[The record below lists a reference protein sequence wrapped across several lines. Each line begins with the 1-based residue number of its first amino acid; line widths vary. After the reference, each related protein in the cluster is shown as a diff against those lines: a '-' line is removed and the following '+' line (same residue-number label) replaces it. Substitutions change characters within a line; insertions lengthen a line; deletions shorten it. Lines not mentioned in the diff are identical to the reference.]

1 MDKEIRQMTKI
12 RFATKTFL
20 VLATAAALL
29 GSAGVAQAGRGGSHA
44 RIQNAMR
51 TGSSAALIAE
61 IERAERLICSSA
73 CIDTMMSLLEDSRY
87 EVREAA
93 GWWFARRAAQR
104 AELRDRAL
112 ADLQGSDSIA
122 ARNAADMLGAFRDAT
137 SLPALEAAAQR
148 QDLDP
153 EARQHA
159 VRALGLIRALDAS
172 PVLAAA
178 MRDSSAAVRLEA
190 VNAWYQITGQTGA
203 QPVIA
208 LLADADVEVR
218 RKAASVAGAL
228 REAGARTALEQR
240 LASDEDSLVR
250 RHAAWALG
258 AIGDAASRPA
268 LEAAQAGD
276 ASSLV
281 RGTAK
286 VALRQ
291 LR

>member
-1 MDKEIRQMTKI
+1 MTTI

-20 VLATAAALL
+20 VLATAAVLV
-29 GSAGVAQAGRGGSHA
+29 GSAGTAQAGRGGSHS

-51 TGSSAALIAE
+51 TGSAAALIAE

-73 CIDTMMSLLEDSRY
+73 CIETMMSLLEDSRY

-93 GWWFARRAAQR
+93 GWWFARRPAQK

-112 ADLQGSDSIA
+112 VSLQGSDSIE
-122 ARNAADMLGAFRDAT
+122 ARNAADLLGAFRDAT
-137 SLPALEAAAQR
+137 SLAALEAAAQR
-148 QDLDP
+148 QDLGA
-153 EARQHA
+153 EARQAA

-172 PVLAAA
+172 PALAAA
-178 MRDSSAAVRLEA
+178 MRDSSAVVRLEA
-190 VNAWYQITGQTGA
+190 VNAWYMLTGQTGA

-208 LLADADVEVR
+208 LIADADAEVR
-218 RKAASVAGAL
+218 RKAAGVAGAL

-240 LASDEDSLVR
+240 LASDDDVLVR

-258 AIGDAASRPA
+258 EIGDAASRPV

-276 ASSLV
+276 SSSVV

>member
-1 MDKEIRQMTKI
+1 MTTI

-20 VLATAAALL
+20 VLATAAVLV
-29 GSAGVAQAGRGGSHA
+29 GPAGTVQAGRGGSHS

-73 CIDTMMSLLEDSRY
+73 CIETMMSLLEDSRY

-93 GWWFARRAAQR
+93 GWWFARRPAQK
-104 AELRDRAL
+104 AELRERAL
-112 ADLQGSDSIA
+112 VELQGSDSIA
-122 ARNAADMLGAFRDAT
+122 ARNAADLLGAFRDAT
-137 SLPALEAAAQR
+137 SLAALEAAAQR
-148 QDLDP
+148 QDLSA

-172 PVLAAA
+172 PALAAA
-178 MRDSSAAVRLEA
+178 MRDTSAAVRLEA
-190 VNAWYQITGQTGA
+190 VTAWHLLTGQTGA
-203 QPVIA
+203 LPVIA
-208 LLADADVEVR
+208 LIADADVEVR
-218 RKAASVAGAL
+218 RKAAAVAGAL
-228 REAGARTALEQR
+228 HEAGARVALEQR
-240 LASDEDSLVR
+240 LASDDDALVR

-258 AIGDAASRPA
+258 EIGDAASRPA
-268 LEAAQAGD
+268 LETAQAGD

-286 VALRQ
+286 AALRQ

>member
-1 MDKEIRQMTKI
+1 MTTI

-20 VLATAAALL
+20 VLATAAVLV
-29 GSAGVAQAGRGGSHA
+29 GPAGTAQAGRGGSHS

-51 TGSSAALIAE
+51 TGSSKALIAE

-73 CIDTMMSLLEDSRY
+73 CIETMMSLTEDPRY

-93 GWWFARRAAQR
+93 GWWFARRPAQK
-104 AELRDRAL
+104 AELRERAL
-112 ADLQGSDSIA
+112 VELQGADSTA
-122 ARNAADMLGAFRDAT
+122 ARNAADLLGAFRDAT
-137 SLPALEAAAQR
+137 SLAALEAAAQR
-148 QDLDP
+148 QDLGA

-172 PVLAAA
+172 PTLAVA
-178 MRDSSAAVRLEA
+178 MRDSAAAVRLEA
-190 VNAWYQITGQTGA
+190 VNAWYLITGQTGA

-208 LLADADVEVR
+208 LIADADVEVR
-218 RKAASVAGAL
+218 RKAVAVAGGL
-228 REAGARTALEQR
+228 REAGARAALEQR
-240 LASDEDSLVR
+240 LAGDDDVLVR

-258 AIGDAASRPA
+258 EIGDDASRPA

>member
-1 MDKEIRQMTKI
+1 MTTI
-12 RFATKTFL
+12 RFVTKTL
-20 VLATAAALL
+20 LALAASAMLI
-29 GSAGVAQAGRGGSHA
+29 GSAGIAEAGRGGSHA
-44 RIQNAMR
+44 RIQNAVR
-51 TGSSAALIAE
+51 TGSTAALIAE
-61 IERAERLICSSA
+61 IERAERLICGSA
-73 CIDTMMSLLEDSRY
+73 CIETMMSLLEDSRY

-93 GWWFARRAAQR
+93 SWWFARRPAQK
-104 AELRDRAL
+104 AELRERAL
-112 ADLQGSDSIA
+112 VDLQGSDSIA
-122 ARNAADMLGAFRDAT
+122 ARNAADLLGGFRDAT
-137 SLPALEAAAQR
+137 SLAALEAAAQR
-148 QDLDP
+148 QDLDA

-172 PVLAAA
+172 PTLAVA

-190 VNAWYQITGQTGA
+190 VTAWHLITGQTGA

-208 LLADADVEVR
+208 LLADADAEVR
-218 RKAASVAGAL
+218 RKAAAVAGAL
-228 REAGARTALEQR
+228 RETGARVALEQR
-240 LASDEDSLVR
+240 LASDDDVLVR

-276 ASSLV
+276 AAPLV

-286 VALRQ
+286 AALRG